1 MGEMAD
7 DFLDDVLD
15 YEDWLWNMQQQY
27 PGVPEDYLGDME

>member
-15 YEDWLWNMQQQY
+15 YMDWLETAPQEEIN
-27 PGVPEDYLGDME
+27 EEES